1 MLPEH
6 PFPAGWE
13 DAYAAA
19 VWVNEY
25 HQDLGVD
32 PERIFVGGD
41 STGANIANAV
51 AMIARDRGAF
61 EIAGVSVDFEIVEG
75 TKHGFLSTH
84 AESRVRIG
92 KFIRSA
98 DR

>member
-1 MLPEH
+1 MPPTLLLVAENDGLRPQGE
-6 PFPAGWE
+6 E
-13 DAYAAA
+13 YAPLLY
-19 VWVNEY
+19 E
-25 HQDLGVD
+25 
-32 PERIFVGGD
+32 
-41 STGANIANAV
+41 
-51 AMIARDRGAF
+51 
-61 EIAGVSVDFEIVEG
+61 AGVSVDFEIVEG